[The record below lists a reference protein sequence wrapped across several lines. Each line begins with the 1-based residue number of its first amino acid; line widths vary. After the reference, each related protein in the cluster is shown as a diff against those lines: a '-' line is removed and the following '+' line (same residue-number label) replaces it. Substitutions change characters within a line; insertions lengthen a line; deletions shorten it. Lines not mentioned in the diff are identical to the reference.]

1 MTVIAIKT
9 LGVLHAIAAILCL
22 RVALDLFAL
31 PDTEFLTRARAKY
44 LGGVY
49 TVTSLALVACA
60 ISAWIHPEI
69 AWYFAFL
76 SLVSYLPSPGWAP
89 PRINTGRTPTPIAE
103 QLRRY
108 FPFVLSVRILGA
120 ILLAVA
126 AYRLD
131 A

>member
-60 ISAWIHPEI
+60 ISAWIHP
-69 AWYFAFL
+69 
-76 SLVSYLPSPGWAP
+76 
-89 PRINTGRTPTPIAE
+89 
-103 QLRRY
+103 
-108 FPFVLSVRILGA
+108 
-120 ILLAVA
+120 
-126 AYRLD
+126 
-131 A
+131 

>member
-1 MTVIAIKT
+1 MTLVAIQA
-9 LGVLHAIAAILCL
+9 LGVLHAIAAFMCL

-44 LGGVY
+44 LGGIY
-49 TVTSLALVACA
+49 TFTSLALVACA
-60 ISAWIHPEI
+60 ISAWTHPKF
-69 AWYFAFL
+69 AWAFAFL

-89 PRINTGRTPTPIAE
+89 PRINTGRAPTPIAE
-103 QLRRY
+103 QFRRY
-108 FPFVLSVRILGA
+108 FPFVLSARALGA